1 MEYRDLAPTNNIQNG
16 QEYINALQWALENPK
31 IKNIALAGPY
41 GSGKSSIIDTY
52 IERQRQECKE
62 KDKKCHCKKEKHW
75 MKTNT
80 IKFQWRHLRMLKTV
94 KIQTAKLK

>member
-52 IERQRQECKE
+52 IERQRQKCKE
-62 KDKKCHCKKEKHW
+62 KDKKRK
-75 MKTNT
+75 
-80 IKFQWRHLRMLKTV
+80 R
-94 KIQTAKLK
+94 

>member
-41 GSGKSSIIDTY
+41 GSGKSSIIDISMFY
-52 IERQRQECKE
+52 
-62 KDKKCHCKKEKHW
+62 
-75 MKTNT
+75 
-80 IKFQWRHLRMLKTV
+80 
-94 KIQTAKLK
+94 QTGIR